1 MRLVQLNV
9 LRKKVKSFYLLQ
21 DHQQLT
27 YSDTIQA
34 DIPSL
39 LQNPLWF
46 VRGNSDHEKKKEKR
60 ERNETI
66 QYFEMFFNHG
76 WLIPNALIC

>member
-1 MRLVQLNV
+1 M
-9 LRKKVKSFYLLQ
+9 KSFYLLQ

-46 VRGNSDHEKKKEKR
+46 IRGDSDHEEKKKER
-60 ERNETI
+60 EGNETI
-66 QYFEMFFNHG
+66 QYFEIFFSHG
-76 WLIPNALIC
+76 WLIPDALIY